1 MICFL
6 DRTFCGDTDCQCD
19 YPKFTDE
26 MRIRAENWWNPER
39 KPEKKGGAP
48 ICFVIH
54 EKSGVSK
61 ETAGVTK

>member
-1 MICFL
+1 MMCFL

-39 KPEKKGGAP
+39 NPEKKGCAP
-48 ICFVIH
+48 ICFVQH
-54 EKSGVSK
+54 EGLGVRK
-61 ETAGVTK
+61 EGEK